1 MWIDLSEWTEDLK
14 IFVFHVNDHHK
25 VGLQEDFSKSIG
37 GPILWLLVSLFTQP
51 ATCQWPMKNGSGGR
65 DRIHS

>member
-14 IFVFHVNDHHK
+14 IFVSHVNDHHK
-25 VGLQEDFSKSIG
+25 VGLQGDFSKSIG

-51 ATCQWPMKNGSGGR
+51 LVNGPMKNGSGGR